1 MDADASLRSPTRK
14 IRVLSSPDR
23 FRLRKQRISNPDLGY
38 NLLSNTRVNHDECD
52 FSSDE
57 SGDTAIDGWIQESD
71 TEHNDVS
78 TPAIPESSKKHVHN
92 IGDASSTTADG
103 AEDNDIVE
111 KHQRSKSCS
120 VFLWLCGLFATQF
133 RVLVPVSV
141 CLILFQILVLK
152 SSAKNL
158 GPVIGGLLAAMIGL
172 SFFML
177 GLEIGIMP
185 LGESMGRALPRKVS
199 MPTML
204 FLVFVL
210 GCGCTFAE
218 PAVSALQLAGQLIDP
233 VESPYLWLLL
243 VDPGYNMA
251 LILCIALGVG
261 LAALVGTLRTIR
273 GWNLPVLITISV
285 FLTLGLTVALQMSPA
300 SEVAGMAWDSGAVT
314 TGCVTVPLVLAL
326 GVGILSSAR
335 PDGTEARGSDPSPLD
350 GFGVVTL
357 ASIFPVALVLCLALL
372 VGHTVSVDDILIRQ
386 IEANSSS
393 SRSAVAAATDSSSA
407 NSSGSVEELDP
418 TLENEVGIL
427 DETPWLELY
436 LAIRAITP
444 LVGFLVIVFRCIL
457 HEPFPRIS
465 IGPPPYQ
472 RHNQSPWYGVA
483 VCFIGLF
490 LFNVGLS
497 YGLSALGNEVGESLP
512 GLFMELPGKSDT
524 PLMSK
529 DGGLALSAIFAWLLG
544 LGATLAE
551 PALNQLGITTEKLT
565 RRRFRRTLVV
575 GSVAAGVSIGV
586 MLGTLK
592 LIMDLQNALFYMLY
606 GGYFLALLLTT
617 GSRFEFVCV
626 AWDSAGVTTGA
637 VTVPLVLAIGLGIGD
652 AVQAKDAFGLL
663 AMASVAPIIS
673 VLLTGLVL
681 SCCCKKGF
689 NTPYKIVGS
698 SGTNPIVA
706 SPEPVGLTADC
717 HEKPEESSNEGQSH
731 AMATSVEDGFT
742 SMSSH
747 VDIASSVSQPSSK
760 SMFYENYKSK
770 YREKPEDNPIIVLSL
785 ANADTQM
792 NSTAMPPDPP
802 LLSDSDNVALELQHA
817 VLLNSNENSF
827 A

>member
-1 MDADASLRSPTRK
+1 MDANASGRLSSRR
-14 IRVLSSPDR
+14 IRVLESPDR
-23 FRLRKQRISNPDLGY
+23 FRLRKQRLSNPTLAY
-38 NLLSNTRVNHDECD
+38 NLLSNPSVNHDEFD

-57 SGDTAIDGWIQESD
+57 SGETAIDGWVPASD
-71 TEHNDVS
+71 VDQPSISS
-78 TPAIPESSKKHVHN
+78 TPTTPEYSESNSYNLQDISSQYSDPDEVTKIH
-92 IGDASSTTADG
+92 
-103 AEDNDIVE
+103 
-111 KHQRSKSCS
+111 RSKSWS
-120 VFLWLCGLFATQF
+120 IFLWLCSLFATQF

-141 CLILFQILVLK
+141 CLILFQVFVLK
-152 SSAKNL
+152 SSQTNI
-158 GPVIGGLLAAMIGL
+158 GPVVGGLFAAMIGL

-251 LILCIALGVG
+251 LVLCIAFGVG

-273 GWNLPVLITISV
+273 GWNLPVLITVSV
-285 FLTLGLTVALQMSPA
+285 LLTLGLTVALQMSPA
-300 SEVAGMAWDSGAVT
+300 AEVAGMAWDSGAVT

-335 PDGTEARGSDPSPLD
+335 PDGTDARGADPSPLD

-372 VGHTVSVDDILIRQ
+372 VGHTISVDDILTRQ
-386 IEANSSS
+386 TDANGTV
-393 SRSAVAAATDSSSA
+393 SRSPSLSVNATSLNTDA
-407 NSSGSVEELDP
+407 DAEELDP
-418 TLENEVGIL
+418 SLENEVGIL

-436 LAIRAITP
+436 LAVRAISP
-444 LVGFLVIVFRCIL
+444 LVGFLLIVFRCIL
-457 HEPFPRIS
+457 NENFPRVS
-465 IGPPPYQ
+465 IGPEPYQ
-472 RHNQSPWYGVA
+472 WKNQSPFYGVG
-483 VCFIGLF
+483 VCFVGLF

-497 YGLSALGNEVGESLP
+497 YGLSALGNEVGEALP
-512 GLFMELPGKSDT
+512 GLFMELPGDSDT
-524 PLMSK
+524 PLMSR
-529 DGGLALSAIFAWLLG
+529 DGGLALSGLFAWLLG

-565 RRRFRRTLVV
+565 RRRFRRVLVV
-575 GSVAAGVSIGV
+575 GSVASGVSIGV

-592 LIMDLQNALFYMLY
+592 LILDLRNALFYMLY

-617 GSRFEFVCV
+617 GSRFEYVCV

-637 VTVPLVLAIGLGIGD
+637 ITVPLVLAIGLGIGD

-681 SCCCKKGF
+681 SCCCKRESKM
-689 NTPYKIVGS
+689 PYKIVGKS
-698 SGTNPIVA
+698 DTEPVVA
-706 SPEPVGLTADC
+706 SPASTGHTPHRSENVADTD
-717 HEKPEESSNEGQSH
+717 KQDV
-731 AMATSVEDGFT
+731 TTDVSVEDGFIPMSARVATTSGKDRTSGT
-742 SMSSH
+742 SMAYGKYKEKYLESTAEAPENTSSAEVH
-747 VDIASSVSQPSSK
+747 DETITDPESSMPSSEAH
-760 SMFYENYKSK
+760 S
-770 YREKPEDNPIIVLSL
+770 R
-785 ANADTQM
+785 A
-792 NSTAMPPDPP
+792 
-802 LLSDSDNVALELQHA
+802 
-817 VLLNSNENSF
+817 
-827 A
+827 